1 MSGGEEL
8 ICRTDEDYFR
18 LFNCIAIAAYETDT
32 ILLADAEMSTHTH
45 IGVRTGNPYEM
56 IERAWLLY
64 TRYFNNKY
72 RRRGRLGERTPFVLG
87 LEGLHHI
94 LAAICYILRNPL
106 HHGLSLT
113 PFGYAHSSA
122 NTYFSKEL
130 GKFNHEE
137 LLSEKHSRRYL
148 PRLNDYPSGYKMT
161 KSGIYLRDTVI
172 DTAEVE
178 NMFVTPRSF
187 LYYMNRISGEE
198 WRKEQEKD
206 ENQQPPVTLDV
217 IEKGINLQS
226 VDRMLT
232 NESGRHKY
240 RNLSDIDL
248 CTILDTEVLPNVGKV
263 SVYDLTSSERDT
275 VIQHICQVYS
285 ISEAQ
290 ARRCLASS
298 YFRI

>member
-1 MSGGEEL
+1 
-8 ICRTDEDYFR
+8 
-18 LFNCIAIAAYETDT
+18 
-32 ILLADAEMSTHTH
+32 
-45 IGVRTGNPYEM
+45 M

-72 RRRGRLGERTPFVLG
+72 RRQGRLGEKTPFVLE

-161 KSGIYLRDTVI
+161 RSGVYLRDTVI

-198 WRKEQEKD
+198 WRKEQEKAL
-206 ENQQPPVTLDV
+206 V
-217 IEKGINLQS
+217 
-226 VDRMLT
+226 
-232 NESGRHKY
+232 SGKK
-240 RNLSDIDL
+240 S
-248 CTILDTEVLPNVGKV
+248 
-263 SVYDLTSSERDT
+263 
-275 VIQHICQVYS
+275 
-285 ISEAQ
+285 
-290 ARRCLASS
+290 
-298 YFRI
+298 

>member
-45 IGVRTGNPYEM
+45 IGVRAEKPYMM

-72 RRRGRLGERTPFVLG
+72 RRQGRLGEKTPFVLE
-87 LEGLHHI
+87 LDGLHHI

-198 WRKEQEKD
+198 WKKEQEKD
-206 ENQQPPVTLDV
+206 ENKQPPVTLDV
-217 IEKGINLQS
+217 IEKGINVQS
-226 VDRMLT
+226 VDRMLI
-232 NESGRHKY
+232 NESGRLKY
-240 RNLSDIDL
+240 RNLSDIEL
-248 CTILDTEVLPNVGKV
+248 CTIVDTEVIPNAGKV
-263 SVYDLTSSERDT
+263 SVYELTSSEREM
-275 VIQHICQVYS
+275 IIRHLCQAYS